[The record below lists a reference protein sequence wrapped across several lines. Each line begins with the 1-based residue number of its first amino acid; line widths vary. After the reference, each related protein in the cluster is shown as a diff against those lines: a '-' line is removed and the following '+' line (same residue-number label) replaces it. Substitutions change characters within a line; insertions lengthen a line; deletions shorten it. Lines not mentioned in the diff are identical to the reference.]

1 MSEAVLVLH
10 VAWLHFISKSKQL
23 MMQNIWHQVKGRQML
38 PLFPCL
44 SGFGHREWIRLP
56 KTPSPP
62 TRLKIYTIYWI
73 GAKIPKCMQLDQVGI
88 KSVIVLVNKGRWQYH
103 IDCCVLILS
112 VLLGHQLIVW
122 NVNDAADGSSDWWL
136 KFQLI
141 NCFIS
146 FPNSDQISPEC
157 TLFFQWY

>member
-1 MSEAVLVLH
+1 MYCSEKELNCNVQTDMNTFYPCENIVALVLHISSVQVRMSKAVLVLH
-10 VAWLHFISKSKQL
+10 VAWLRFISKSKQL

-62 TRLKIYTIYWI
+62 TRLKINTIYWI

-88 KSVIVLVNKGRWQYH
+88 KSVIVLVNKGWWQRGS
-103 IDCCVLILS
+103 ITLT
-112 VLLGHQLIVW
+112 
-122 NVNDAADGSSDWWL
+122 AA
-136 KFQLI
+136 
-141 NCFIS
+141 
-146 FPNSDQISPEC
+146 
-157 TLFFQWY
+157 Y

>member
-1 MSEAVLVLH
+1 MYCSEKEFNCHVQTDMNTFYPCENIVALVHFSSVQVRMSEAVLVLH
-10 VAWLHFISKSKQL
+10 VAWLRFISKSKQL

-62 TRLKIYTIYWI
+62 TRLKINTIYWI

-88 KSVIVLVNKGRWQYH
+88 KSVIVLVNKGRWQR
-103 IDCCVLILS
+103 
-112 VLLGHQLIVW
+112 
-122 NVNDAADGSSDWWL
+122 GS
-136 KFQLI
+136 I
-141 NCFIS
+141 
-146 FPNSDQISPEC
+146 
-157 TLFFQWY
+157 TLTAVY